1 MIEKVYKVTVTN
13 DKTVERIVDD
23 EHVNINHMVLI
34 KDTGL
39 PVHVSNS
46 NVYMVIV
53 RGTMTIALDD
63 EPANLNQAGEILAIP
78 FDTKMEVTNK
88 HEDVL
93 EFYVLKSP
101 NPKDMP
107 PVRLI

>member
-1 MIEKVYKVTVTN
+1 MIEKVYNVTVTN

-63 EPANLNQAGEILAIP
+63 EPANLHREGEILAIP
-78 FDTKMEVTNK
+78 FNTKMEVTNK
-88 HEDVL
+88 HEAVL

-107 PVRLI
+107 TVKKI

>member
-1 MIEKVYKVTVTN
+1 MIETVYQVTMTN
-13 DKTVERIVDD
+13 DKTIERIVDD
-23 EHVNINHMVLI
+23 EQVNINHMVLI
-34 KDTGL
+34 QDTGL

-63 EPANLNQAGEILAIP
+63 EPANLHQAGEILAIP
-78 FDTKMEVTNK
+78 FNTKMEVANK
-88 HEDVL
+88 HEEVL
-93 EFYVLKSP
+93 EFYVLKAP

-107 PVRLI
+107 PVKQI

>member
-1 MIEKVYKVTVTN
+1 MIEKVYKVTATN
-13 DKTVERIVDD
+13 DKTIERIVDD

-53 RGTMTIALDD
+53 RGIMTIALDD
-63 EPANLNQAGEILAIP
+63 EPANLHQAGEILKIP
-78 FDTKMEVTNK
+78 FNTKMEVNNR

-107 PVRLI
+107 SVKTI

>member
-13 DKTVERIVDD
+13 NKTIERIVDD
-23 EHVNINHMVLI
+23 EYVNINHMVLT

-46 NVYMVIV
+46 NLYMVVV
-53 RGTMTIALDD
+53 RGTMSIALDD
-63 EPANLNQAGEILAIP
+63 EPAILHQASKILAIP
-78 FDTKMEVTNK
+78 FNTKMEVTNK
-88 HEDVL
+88 HDEVL

-101 NPKDMP
+101 NPKDM
-107 PVRLI
+107 RQ